1 MAPNPEPKSE
11 IAENEAE
18 LTKLVMEKDL
28 ASRAEVE
35 ACLKAQKEASAAGK
49 PAALGDLLVRRGCLT
64 PSQLARLRSSMEAT
78 RGQQI
83 PGYQLLSK
91 LGSGSTAAVFKA
103 RQISLN
109 RIVALKVMPQRL
121 SRDPDY
127 VKRFYKEG
135 EIAAKL
141 NHPNIVQAIDIGEAS
156 GYHYFV
162 MEYVEGKTVHD
173 ELAGGKVY
181 TEAEALA
188 IIIQIAKALEYAHAA
203 GLIHR
208 DVKPKN
214 IMLMPDATAK
224 LADMGLA
231 RAVDDAAAAQAEAGT
246 LFGTPYYI
254 SPEQIL
260 ARDIDA
266 RCDIYALGA
275 TLYHMVTGQVPFIGD
290 DPKSVMVKHLK
301 QPLVAREAQPGP
313 VGRAVQGHQQDDGQG
328 PRQAVRQHD
337 RGAEGPGVHR
347 VPAGRGGDAFG
358 PGGDGG
364 RGRVVS
370 LEERAGRRPG
380 RQERRGRIRRTGQER
395 NRQGPCRGKAH
406 QTRRQED
413 LRRPPRTARVH
424 HGAHPAV
431 GVEEPRGH
439 RHHHRADSQR
449 DRERP
454 AADEMT
460 HALPPEWPT
469 A

>member
-1 MAPNPEPKSE
+1 MEPNAAPKSE
-11 IAENEAE
+11 PAENEVE
-18 LTKLVMEKDL
+18 LARLVVEKEL
-28 ASRAEVE
+28 ASREEVD
-35 ACLKAQKEASAAGK
+35 ACLAGQKESSAAG
-49 PAALGDLLVRRGCLT
+49 ASVGLGQLLVQRGCLT
-64 PSQLARLRSSMEAT
+64 RSQLARLRSSMEAT

-121 SRDPDY
+121 SRDPEY

-141 NHPNIVQAIDIGEAS
+141 NHPNIVQAIDIGEAG

-173 ELAGGKVY
+173 ELAAGKVY
-181 TEAEALA
+181 SEAEALT

-214 IMLMPDATAK
+214 IILMPDGTAK

-290 DPKSVMVKHLK
+290 DPRTVMVKHLK
-301 QPLVAREAQPGP
+301 QPLVSPERINLDLTAGLCKAINKMMAKDRAKRYADMTEALKDLEAIDFLLDVEDSPSGLAALADEEDLSASGKAGAGKAADAGKSGAPISSAPGKSGTGKALANGKGPAKGGKAADKKTYAQP
-313 VGRAVQGHQQDDGQG
+313 
-328 PRQAVRQHD
+328 
-337 RGAEGPGVHR
+337 
-347 VPAGRGGDAFG
+347 PA
-358 PGGDGG
+358 
-364 RGRVVS
+364 
-370 LEERAGRRPG
+370 
-380 RQERRGRIRRTGQER
+380 
-395 NRQGPCRGKAH
+395 
-406 QTRRQED
+406 
-413 LRRPPRTARVH
+413 
-424 HGAHPAV
+424 
-431 GVEEPRGH
+431 PRGFTMEPILP
-439 RHHHRADSQR
+439 SVWKN
-449 DRERP
+449 P
-454 AADEMT
+454 VVIGIIV
-460 HALPPEWPT
+460 ALVISVIVNIVLLIK
-469 A
+469 

>member
-301 QPLVAREAQPGP
+301 QPLVSPERLNLDLSAGLCKAINKMMAKDRAKRYANMTEALKDLESIEFLLDVEETPSGL
-313 VGRAVQGHQQDDGQG
+313 AAMADEDELS
-328 PRQAVRQHD
+328 ASKS
-337 RGAEGPGVHR
+337 
-347 VPAGRGGDAFG
+347 G
-358 PGGDGG
+358 PGGAQAAKNG
-364 RGRVVS
+364 
-370 LEERAGRRPG
+370 AGASAEPAKSG
-380 RQERRGRIRRTGQER
+380 T
-395 NRQGPCRGKAH
+395 GKAPAGVKP
-406 QTRRQED
+406 TKPAD
-413 LRRPPRTARVH
+413 KKTYAAPPAPRGFTMEPILPSVWKN
-424 HGAHPAV
+424 PAV
-431 GVEEPRGH
+431 IGIII
-439 RHHHRADSQR
+439 
-449 DRERP
+449 
-454 AADEMT
+454 
-460 HALPPEWPT
+460 ALILSVIVNVLLLMK
-469 A
+469 

>member
-1 MAPNPEPKSE
+1 MTMEPSPEPKSE

-18 LTKLVMEKDL
+18 LTKLVLERDL
-28 ASRAEVE
+28 ASRGEVD

-49 PAALGDLLVRRGCLT
+49 PAALGELFVHRGCLT
-64 PSQLARLRSSMEAT
+64 KSQLERLRSSMEAT

-121 SRDPDY
+121 SRDGEY
-127 VKRFYKEG
+127 LKRFYKEG

-173 ELAGGKVY
+173 ELAAGKVY
-181 TEAEALA
+181 SEAEALA

-275 TLYHMVTGQVPFIGD
+275 TLYHMVTGQVPFIGE
-290 DPKSVMVKHLK
+290 DPKTVMVKHLK
-301 QPLVAREAQPGP
+301 QPLVSPERLNLDLSAGLCKAINKMMAKDRAKRYANMTEALKDLESIEFLLDVEETPSGLAAMADEDELSAAKSGKGEAQAAKSGVATPPGP
-313 VGRAVQGHQQDDGQG
+313 PKSG
-328 PRQAVRQHD
+328 
-337 RGAEGPGVHR
+337 
-347 VPAGRGGDAFG
+347 
-358 PGGDGG
+358 
-364 RGRVVS
+364 
-370 LEERAGRRPG
+370 
-380 RQERRGRIRRTGQER
+380 T
-395 NRQGPCRGKAH
+395 GKAPAAGKGPAKP
-406 QTRRQED
+406 TKPAD
-413 LRRPPRTARVH
+413 KKTYAAPPAPRGFTMEPILPSVWKN
-424 HGAHPAV
+424 PAV
-431 GVEEPRGH
+431 IGIIV
-439 RHHHRADSQR
+439 
-449 DRERP
+449 
-454 AADEMT
+454 
-460 HALPPEWPT
+460 ALILSVI
-469 A
+469 ANILLLIG